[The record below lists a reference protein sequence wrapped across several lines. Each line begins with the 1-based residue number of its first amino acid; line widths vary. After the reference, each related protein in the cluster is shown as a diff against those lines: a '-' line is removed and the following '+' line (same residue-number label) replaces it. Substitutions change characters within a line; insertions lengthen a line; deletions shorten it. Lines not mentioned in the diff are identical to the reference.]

1 MAYHP
6 SGILED
12 YYSEVVFSTLF
23 GESMSSRLFQRLREN
38 EGLCYS
44 AYSFR
49 TYYSDAALWTV
60 YVNTEPHQVGRLL
73 TALNEEFSLLHRE
86 PPQETEV
93 ADTKSQLRGNVIL
106 SREDMETR
114 MKRLLRQYVITGR
127 VLEHEEWFKIL
138 DTVSREDVAEVVK
151 RLVQPEQFNL
161 LAYGSSSVKD
171 LKLKKYEF

>member
-1 MAYHP
+1 M
-6 SGILED
+6 
-12 YYSEVVFSTLF
+12 
-23 GESMSSRLFQRLREN
+23 
-38 EGLCYS
+38 
-44 AYSFR
+44 
-49 TYYSDAALWTV
+49 
-60 YVNTEPHQVGRLL
+60 EPHQVGRLL